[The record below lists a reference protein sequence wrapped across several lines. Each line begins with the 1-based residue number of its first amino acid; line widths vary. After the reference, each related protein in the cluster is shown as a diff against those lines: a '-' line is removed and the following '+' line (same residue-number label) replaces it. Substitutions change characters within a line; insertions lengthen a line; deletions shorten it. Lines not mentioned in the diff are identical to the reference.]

1 MDIIKRFGLI
11 ICLLMVLM
19 AYLKQAIPRGKTT
32 ALMKTIISIFILIS
46 IVDGIRAIDF
56 ERLKTIFDQP
66 YSGVAED
73 TTAKIEE
80 GLIDEFNSFLMD
92 QSVDARV
99 YVVDINENTEIE
111 RVLISGVNGNAA
123 KELLAARYQIN
134 KQNIEVKNE

>member
-46 IVDGIRAIDF
+46 IVDGIRTIDF
-56 ERLKTIFDQP
+56 EQLKDIFDQP
-66 YSGVAED
+66 YSVITED
-73 TTAKIEE
+73 TTARIEE
-80 GLIDEFNSFLMD
+80 GLIDEFNSFLED
-92 QSVDARV
+92 QDIDANV
-99 YVVDINENTEIE
+99 YDVDIDENTAIE
-111 RVLISGVNGNAA
+111 TVQITGADSKAA
-123 KELLAARYQIN
+123 KELLAARYRIN